1 MKNLKDFFKRNVE
14 ILEDRLYIYEK
25 KNKIMEVKRKKRNI
39 VDFFLKKGE
48 KIREMNIRGIFYC
61 INM

>member
-1 MKNLKDFFKRNVE
+1 MK
-14 ILEDRLYIYEK
+14 K